1 MSEPMRMAPP
11 RLFLWHATVWLAAIL
26 ALLALLFPLATLAAA
41 ASMVLALVLGMPT
54 CRRLL
59 KRADSRR
66 VTRWWLGLSAVSLV
80 ALLANWLLIAMPVP
94 RYADYFPAE
103 QVSPLRQAILE
114 NSWTLHWAASGTA
127 ALAAIAGMLVL
138 AAVMQKLRAVPAEPA
153 LNAAR

>member
-1 MSEPMRMAPP
+1 
-11 RLFLWHATVWLAAIL
+11 
-26 ALLALLFPLATLAAA
+26 
-41 ASMVLALVLGMPT
+41 MVLALVLGMPT

-66 VTRWWLGLSAVSLV
+66 VTRWWLGLSAVSLL

-94 RYADYFPAE
+94 RYADYLPAE
-103 QVSPLRQAILE
+103 QVSPLRQEILE

-138 AAVMQKLRAVPAEPA
+138 AAVMQKLRAVLGEPPLHA
-153 LNAAR
+153 LR